1 MAKHNKKKKQ
11 VSDKVRAKKKEVE
24 KKINPFEVKINRQKH
39 HVLGKK
45 SKSDKGMPGVSRSKA
60 IKKVKNNNCIN
71 LFFWTILLFGNIA
84 KGINHS
90 FSNFFIADIC
100 ALQKWK

>member
-11 VSDKVRAKKKEVE
+11 VSDKVRAKKKEME

-39 HVLGKK
+39 HVLGRK

-60 IKKVKNNNCIN
+60 IKKVRNTHYIN
-71 LFFWTILLFGNIA
+71 LFFR
-84 KGINHS
+84 
-90 FSNFFIADIC
+90 NFFPFRNIC
-100 ALQKWK
+100 VLLNENNGRRATTV

>member
-11 VSDKVRAKKKEVE
+11 VSDKVRAKKKEME

-60 IKKVKNNNCIN
+60 IKKVRNNESVNIFFLTIIPYKNIGNVTNHQ
-71 LFFWTILLFGNIA
+71 FSHFLLT
-84 KGINHS
+84 
-90 FSNFFIADIC
+90 DIFMF
-100 ALQKWK
+100 QK